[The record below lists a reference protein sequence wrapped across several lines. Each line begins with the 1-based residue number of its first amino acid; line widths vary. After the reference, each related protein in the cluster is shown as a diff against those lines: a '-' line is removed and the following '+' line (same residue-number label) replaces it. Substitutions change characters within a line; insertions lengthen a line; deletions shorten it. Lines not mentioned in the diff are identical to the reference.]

1 MPDNQSTTSFRADI
15 SQLKAAM
22 QQAQRQV
29 RLAESEFQKAAAGL
43 DDWSSSAV
51 GLSAKLKALNTT
63 LDAQKKKADL
73 ARAEWE
79 KAAHEFGENSA
90 EAERA
95 KIKLNQYEA
104 QVAKTQK
111 EVDKYTQELTDCEN
125 ETGRFAKETD
135 KAEKETKDASQGFT
149 VMKGALADLVASG
162 IKAAISGLKNLAS
175 ASKEAYEE
183 FDKGADS
190 VIKATGA
197 TGAAAA
203 ELTESYNKVAHNV
216 VGDMGEIG
224 EAVGEV
230 STRFGLTGEELEKT
244 SEQFLKFAD
253 ITGTD
258 AKDAVRLVSRAM
270 ENAGIDA
277 KDYAKVLDMLAKAG
291 QDTGVDVATLAE
303 SLTKTGAPMRQLGFS
318 TEETIAMLA
327 KFEKNGVNTETV
339 LAGMKKAV
347 ANWGKEGKNAKE
359 EYAKVLE
366 EIRKTPDVA
375 KASEIAIEAFG
386 SKSGPELVDDIQ
398 AGKLEY
404 KDFLDVLQKSEGT
417 VTGTYEAT
425 QDGFDKIKLAIQ
437 GGKADLG
444 AWVAD
449 IATEYQDEIVEFIDK
464 VKEAIKAVIKWVI
477 QNGPQIINVIKNVG
491 KALAVVFVVK
501 KVVDFG
507 NAIKGVITMVKG
519 FAAAMKG
526 VEAASG
532 LASSATG
539 IFASLIS
546 PAGAVVL
553 GITAVIAVTASLIS
567 IFKEEEREIE
577 VLTDEQKKSVE
588 ESHRMKAAYDEME
601 GARRTAMG
609 SVQKEFGYYQE
620 LLNEFDGIVGGN
632 GKVKEGYEDRANFI
646 MTTLNEALGLEMQMQ
661 DGIIQ
666 NYAKERQAIEQVMQ
680 SKKAEAILAANETA
694 YADAIQHR
702 TEAQQAYTAAR
713 QTFNDVLA
721 KAEEY
726 AVKVKEAELE
736 YARIE
741 REEGI
746 EAAQDYMYTQQEVM
760 DTYAK
765 LQQEVTN
772 TRAALSD
779 ATTAYQ
785 GYNQTI
791 QNYEGLSAAII
802 SGDAQKINDALLKT
816 ENGFKTANNT
826 TADALR
832 AQRDQFQRNYEALE
846 KAMKDGDTTITQ
858 QMVNDAKELA
868 KKAADE
874 YEKSG
879 KDTVAGYAKGL
890 KDDQHYAEEAAKNLG
905 YGSLAEFNA
914 AMGIES
920 PSKQTY
926 ASGEY
931 FAQGFI
937 NGMGSKDSAIYQKAK
952 QLAQT
957 AIRGLK
963 EGQKEGSPSKITTK
977 SGKFFTEGFIN
988 GIGSMAPELID
999 TVKAI
1004 AREAIKALDSGAVVA
1019 GVRDSAAQLMQGA
1032 AVPLNFGNISGVRAA
1047 VNNPN
1052 RAAAIAGGR
1061 STVNNNTYNLVQNN
1075 TSPKA
1080 LTALETYQARRQQ
1093 VAMLKAMM

>member
-51 GLSAKLKALNTT
+51 GLSAKLKSLNTT

-79 KAAHEFGENSA
+79 KAAQEFGENSA

-95 KIKLNQYEA
+95 KIKLNQYDA

-111 EVDKYTQELTDCEN
+111 EVDKYTKELTDCEN

-135 KAEKETKDASQGFT
+135 KAEKETKAASQGFT
-149 VMKGALADLVASG
+149 VMKGVLADLVASG

-175 ASKEAYEE
+175 AAKEAYEE
-183 FDKGADS
+183 FDKGADA
-190 VIKATGA
+190 VVKATGA

-203 ELTESYNKVAHNV
+203 ELTESYNKVAHEV

-230 STRFGLTGEELEKT
+230 STRFGLTGDELENT

-253 ITGTD
+253 ITGTN

-277 KDYAKVLDMLAKAG
+277 QDYAKVLDMLAKAG

-327 KFEKNGVNTETV
+327 QFEKNGVNTETV

-359 EYAKVLE
+359 EYQKVLD

-375 KASEIAIEAFG
+375 KASEIAIKAFG
-386 SKSGPELVDDIQ
+386 SKAGPELVEDIQ

-404 KDFLDVLQKSEGT
+404 KDFLDVLQRSEGT

-444 AWVAD
+444 AWVRD

-477 QNGPQIINVIKNVG
+477 QNGPQIINVIKNIG

-501 KVVDFG
+501 KVAEFG
-507 NAIKGVITMVKG
+507 NAIKGVITTVKG

-526 VEAASG
+526 AEEATG
-532 LASSATG
+532 LASVASKAFSA
-539 IFASLIS
+539 IVS
-546 PAGAVVL
+546 PAGAIVL
-553 GITAVIAVTASLIS
+553 GITAVISVTATLINL
-567 IFKEEEREIE
+567 FKEEKREIE

-601 GARRTAMG
+601 GARVTAMG

-632 GKVKEGYEDRANFI
+632 GKVKAGYEDRAQFI
-646 MTTLNEALGLEMQMQ
+646 MTTLNEALGMEMQMQ

-666 NYAKERQAIEQVMQ
+666 NYAKERQAIDEVMQ

-726 AVKVKEAELE
+726 AVKVKEAEME

-746 EAAQDYMYTQQEVM
+746 EAAEDYMYTQRDVM
-760 DTYAK
+760 DTYTK

-772 TRAALSD
+772 TRAALSE

-802 SGDAQKINDALLKT
+802 SGDAKKINDALLKT

-826 TADALR
+826 TADALK

-868 KKAADE
+868 KKAAEE

-890 KDDQHYAEEAAKNLG
+890 KDDQKYAEEAAKNLG
-905 YGSLAEFNA
+905 YGSLEEFNK

-963 EGQKEGSPSKITTK
+963 EGQKEGSPSKITTR
-977 SGKFFTEGFIN
+977 SGKFFTEGFIK

-1004 AREAIKALDSGAVVA
+1004 AREAIKALDNGAVIA
-1019 GVRDSAAQLMQGA
+1019 GVKDSAAQLMQGA